1 MVKYQKR
8 IISATPLRR
17 THYMLVRITVNVLRI
32 AALLALILG
41 IIFWT
46 SDTRGVL
53 VPIHML
59 LGIIVTLT
67 LLILGGVMTTVKGGL
82 GLGIGAIVLGLLVVI
97 VGLTQTQLIPGSLH
111 WIIQV
116 IHLLI
121 GLSAIGMGEMVAGR
135 YRRTMAAA
143 KVAQ

>member
-1 MVKYQKR
+1 
-8 IISATPLRR
+8 
-17 THYMLVRITVNVLRI
+17 MLVRITVNVLRI

-121 GLSAIGMGEMVAGR
+121 GLTAIGMGEMVAGR
-135 YRRTMAAA
+135 YRRTMVAA

>member
-1 MVKYQKR
+1 
-8 IISATPLRR
+8 
-17 THYMLVRITVNVLRI
+17 MLVRITVNVLRI
-32 AALLALILG
+32 AALIALILG
-41 IIFWT
+41 LIFWT
-46 SDTRGVL
+46 SPTRGVL

-67 LLILGGVMTTVKGGL
+67 LLILGGVMVTMKNGL

-143 KVAQ
+143 KIAQ

>member
-1 MVKYQKR
+1 
-8 IISATPLRR
+8 
-17 THYMLVRITVNVLRI
+17 MLVRITVNVLRI

-41 IIFWT
+41 FIFWT
-46 SDTRGVL
+46 SDTRGTL

-67 LLILGGVMTTVKGGL
+67 LLILGGVIMTVKGGL
-82 GLGIGAIVLGLLVVI
+82 GLGIAAIVLAII
-97 VGLTQTQLIPGSLH
+97 VPIIGLTQTQLLGGSLH

-121 GLSAIGMGEMVAGR
+121 GLAAIGMGEMIAGR
-135 YRRTMAAA
+135 YRRTMAA

>member
-1 MVKYQKR
+1 
-8 IISATPLRR
+8 
-17 THYMLVRITVNVLRI
+17 MLVRITVNVLRI

-41 IIFWT
+41 LIFWT
-46 SDTRGVL
+46 SDTRGTL

-67 LLILGGVMTTVKGGL
+67 LLILGGVMTTVKGGI

-97 VGLTQTQLIPGSLH
+97 IGVTQTQLIPGSLH

-121 GLSAIGMGEMVAGR
+121 GLTAIGMGEMIAGR
-135 YRRTMAAA
+135 YRRTMTA

>member
-1 MVKYQKR
+1 M
-8 IISATPLRR
+8 SSGNALRR

-46 SDTRGVL
+46 TPTRGVL

-67 LLILGGVMTTVKGGL
+67 LWILGGVMTTVKGGI
-82 GLGIGAIVLGLLVVI
+82 GLGIGAIVLGLLVVFI
-97 VGLTQTQLIPGSLH
+97 GVTQTQLIPGSLH

-116 IHLLI
+116 IDLLI
-121 GLSAIGMGEMVAGR
+121 GLSAIGIGAMVGGR
-135 YRRTMAAA
+135 YRRTMAA
-143 KVAQ
+143 KVA

>member
-1 MVKYQKR
+1 
-8 IISATPLRR
+8 
-17 THYMLVRITVNVLRI
+17 MLVRITVNVLRI

-121 GLSAIGMGEMVAGR
+121 GLTAIGMGEMVAGR